1 MSDFTTSNKDL
12 FDKLDIFLS
21 TIDNKKT
28 DLLYILHNTQSI
40 FGYLPKEVQIYLC
53 DKLNIAIKD
62 IENIISFYSYFK
74 TSIDGKY
81 KIKVCI
87 SGACYK
93 NNGADILDEFE
104 KKLGIKSGEITSD
117 LKFSLESCR
126 CLGSCRKP
134 CVLTINGLVYD
145 NLKVED
151 VPLLINQ
158 CK

>member
-1 MSDFTTSNKDL
+1 M
-12 FDKLDIFLS
+12 LS
-21 TIDNKKT
+21 LLKGSSMPKETMNI
-28 DLLYILHNTQSI
+28 DLLPPSNDYVFASLFGKKSHERVLVCLLNSILNGKPHIKS
-40 FGYLPKEVQIYLC
+40 V
-53 DKLNIAIKD
+53 KLEPTEYK
-62 IENIISFYSYFK
+62 K